1 MARKKPKQFYFYNC
15 TITDEKFK
23 VTKEAPSSDDL
34 ISIKAYYEMNPE
46 EDDRPEHIKQQETL
60 ES

>member
-23 VTKEAPSSDDL
+23 RTKEAPNPDDL

-46 EDDRPEHIKQQETL
+46 EDDRPEHIKMQEGLT
-60 ES
+60 E